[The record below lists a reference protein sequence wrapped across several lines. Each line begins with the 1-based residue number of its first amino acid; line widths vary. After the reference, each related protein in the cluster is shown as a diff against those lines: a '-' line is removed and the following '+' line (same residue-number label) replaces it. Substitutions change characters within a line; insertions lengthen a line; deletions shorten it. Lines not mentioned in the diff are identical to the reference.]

1 MNEDQKGFSYKV
13 ICDKTNNTPED
24 VENGVVNADIIITY
38 HKPIDELPL
47 PPIFSHSTGAP
58 DAL

>member
-47 PPIFSHSTGAP
+47 PPI
-58 DAL
+58 